1 LRISKD
7 IDRDDV
13 PPDVTL
19 NVAVIQ
25 YVTSRKAECEGV
37 IMKQVDE
44 SFSALMDNEADEFD
58 LRRVLKTMGTASQE
72 SDTWRRY
79 HLARSMM
86 RRERDVIVDID
97 ISRDVMAAIADEPQP
112 VREPVGESTKRHS
125 FSMMSG
131 AAVAAAV
138 SLMVITGVQ
147 VYNGQFGAETTTT
160 ADVASTSSAGTSSSS
175 AADAQVSLAA
185 AESGNGA
192 QSGAMQ
198 ASMQAPISSGLPYEL
213 GNGSF
218 GSSRFRSGNPG
229 GNGNNSGVMTVG
241 EQFEQPMF
249 LSPSTR
255 QSPNVDREQ
264 AQTLQSYLERHS
276 VGAAYSTGDNWMP
289 LLRTPGGLSA
299 QVDGAGATEAR

>member
-1 LRISKD
+1 
-7 IDRDDV
+7 
-13 PPDVTL
+13 
-19 NVAVIQ
+19 
-25 YVTSRKAECEGV
+25 
-37 IMKQVDE
+37 MKQVHE

-72 SDTWRRY
+72 GDTWRRY

-112 VREPVGESTKRHS
+112 VRESGSEPTKRHS

-147 VYNGQFGAETTTT
+147 VYNGQFGGGTTTSS
-160 ADVASTSSAGTSSSS
+160 DVASSGGVASSVG
-175 AADAQVSLAA
+175 AQPSLAS
-185 AESGNGA
+185 EEVSGG
-192 QSGAMQ
+192 QGGAMQ
-198 ASMQAPISSGLPYEL
+198 ASMQAPISNGLPYTLGGSGVGSL
-213 GNGSF
+213 GNG
-218 GSSRFRSGNPG
+218 NPS
-229 GNGNNSGVMTVG
+229 NGNNSGLMTVG
-241 EQFEQPMF
+241 EQMMQPMF

-276 VGAAYSTGDNWMP
+276 AGAAYSTGDNWMP

-299 QVDGAGATEAR
+299 QIDNAGATEAR